1 MDVVCIE
8 NTDTEEECYE
18 CGKTLPDVPFLAR
31 VRLSLPYV
39 LGRCVTRLSAEGAL
53 GV

>member
-31 VRLSLPYV
+31 VRFTTSNKDVCY
-39 LGRCVTRLSAEGAL
+39 RNQSTCISIR
-53 GV
+53 